1 VALVEALLDRVE
13 LAVSLERLDR
23 GHLVAVAHDGEH
35 RARLHGLAVDAH
47 GARTAV
53 GGVAAPVGTGEAE
66 RLAQEMDEQ
75 QARLDVA
82 LDVFTV
88 DRKRNVDDQTS

>member
-1 VALVEALLDRVE
+1 
-13 LAVSLERLDR
+13 
-23 GHLVAVAHDGEH
+23 
-35 RARLHGLAVDAH
+35 
-47 GARTAV
+47 
-53 GGVAAPVGTGEAE
+53 VGTGEAE